1 MTKPNKIAPNWRSP
15 ETLILDFSR
24 CITSNMTT
32 NNKAPVAMP
41 EKEII
46 YLYFGNFEKYFLKND
61 NLPFTIKIYNSIG
74 VVWTPIP
81 TAMPTDIEI

>member
-32 NNKAPVAMP
+32 NNRAPVAMP
-41 EKEII
+41 EK
-46 YLYFGNFEKYFLKND
+46 
-61 NLPFTIKIYNSIG
+61 
-74 VVWTPIP
+74 
-81 TAMPTDIEI
+81 